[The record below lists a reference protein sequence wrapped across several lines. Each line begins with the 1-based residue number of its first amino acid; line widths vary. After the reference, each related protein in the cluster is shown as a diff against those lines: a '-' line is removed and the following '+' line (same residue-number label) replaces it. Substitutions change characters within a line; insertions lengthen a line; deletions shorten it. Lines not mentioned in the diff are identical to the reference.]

1 MSGLYHRAARFDR
14 ETLADDLILMNPD
27 SHAVVVLNATAQLV
41 WEALAEGASLDDLV
55 VLFATGTP
63 DADAATLR
71 ADVAVTLERLVD
83 AGLAVRG
90 P

>member
-1 MSGLYHRAARFDR
+1 VSAIYRRAARFDR

-27 SHAVVVLNATAQLV
+27 SRAVVVLNATAQLV
-41 WEALAEGASLDDLV
+41 WDALAEGASLDDLV
-55 VLFATGTP
+55 AVFAAAG
-63 DADAATLR
+63 ADAASVR
-71 ADVAVTLERLVD
+71 ADVAATLDRLVE